1 MRKAKARKL
10 PAWTNL
16 NHLRNR
22 MKGLVKGG
30 GKPADQRE
38 LRGHEHPKE
47 PDRNKK

>member
-10 PAWTNL
+10 PAWTSL
-16 NHLRNR
+16 SHLRNR
-22 MKGLVKGG
+22 MKGLARSVGR
-30 GKPADQRE
+30 PSDQRE